1 MAAENWDDHDR
12 SNRYVARDFGGNYLA
27 SLKPN
32 AIVFSNGDNDT
43 FPLWYNQE
51 VEGQRTDVR
60 VCNLSYLQTDWYIDQ
75 MKRGAYESAPLP
87 ISWEAKDY
95 VTGKNEVMWVEDMI
109 KEPIDMKTAFDF
121 LLSDDPATKM
131 NGESFIPSS
140 KLFLPVDANQ
150 VIKSGT
156 LAPER
161 AGEIVPQID
170 VELKRRITK
179 SEIMILEMLK
189 TNNWKRPVYFAV
201 TVGDDYYLGL
211 NDHFELTGLAYQI
224 LPIGAKGAGS
234 GVNTKEMYD
243 NMINKFRY
251 GNIQDPKV
259 YLDENT
265 LRMCRTHRMMFSQLA
280 SALYNEG
287 DSVKA
292 LKTLDFAAKMIP
304 GNTVRHDYVSTMLAE
319 TYYKLGESQKG
330 DAIMEAV
337 AKDCVEYLEWY
348 YTLTVSQRNSVNN
361 RIGHNLA
368 VLNQILRICDQE
380 NQKNILDKY
389 LPVYMKYTKNVEL

>member
-1 MAAENWDDHDR
+1 
-12 SNRYVARDFGGNYLA
+12 
-27 SLKPN
+27 
-32 AIVFSNGDNDT
+32 
-43 FPLWYNQE
+43 
-51 VEGQRTDVR
+51 
-60 VCNLSYLQTDWYIDQ
+60 
-75 MKRGAYESAPLP
+75 
-87 ISWEAKDY
+87 
-95 VTGKNEVMWVEDMI
+95 
-109 KEPIDMKTAFDF
+109 MKTAFDF

-189 TNNWKRPVYFAV
+189 TNNWKRPIYFAV

-243 NMINKFRY
+243 NMINKSI
-251 GNIQDPKV
+251 N
-259 YLDENT
+259 
-265 LRMCRTHRMMFSQLA
+265 QLT
-280 SALYNEG
+280 
-287 DSVKA
+287 D
-292 LKTLDFAAKMIP
+292 
-304 GNTVRHDYVSTMLAE
+304 
-319 TYYKLGESQKG
+319 
-330 DAIMEAV
+330 
-337 AKDCVEYLEWY
+337 
-348 YTLTVSQRNSVNN
+348 
-361 RIGHNLA
+361 
-368 VLNQILRICDQE
+368 
-380 NQKNILDKY
+380 
-389 LPVYMKYTKNVEL
+389 